1 MTSIS
6 EKNNKV
12 ACVEWQAH
20 RCAGNWFDTIISS
33 ISGIHDSEA
42 LGTFLTVDI
51 IGDPVMEAQEPWLV
65 EEVERLNNFTYLLV
79 ELASA
84 RAWSQIGFTNIMPF
98 PFAAALHET
107 PQVAEQLLR
116 NTQEIWT
123 AILQAER
130 YVDDPE
136 KPKALRDAVKKRLS
150 DLCWNRMQLSREAY
164 VTFAKGNWDPNE
176 KNIKEFTMRLF
187 GGQANTKYDLE
198 DLFAHLVSVSKM
210 SSQATA
216 MGKWFH
222 CTGEKLSDFSP
233 PNSFPLILG

>member
-1 MTSIS
+1 M
-6 EKNNKV
+6 
-12 ACVEWQAH
+12 
-20 RCAGNWFDTIISS
+20 
-33 ISGIHDSEA
+33 DS
-42 LGTFLTVDI
+42 
-51 IGDPVMEAQEPWLV
+51 IGDPVMEAQEPWLL
-65 EEVERLNNFTYLLV
+65 EEAERLNNYTFLLV

-98 PFAAALHET
+98 PFAAAHHDS

-116 NTQEIWT
+116 NVKEIWE

-130 YVDDPE
+130 YVNDPE
-136 KPKALRDAVKKRLS
+136 IPKGLREEVKKRLS
-150 DLCWNRMQLSREAY
+150 DICWNRMQLSREAF

-176 KNIKEFTMRLF
+176 KNIKEFTMRMF
-187 GGQANTKYDLE
+187 GGPANTKYDLE

-222 CTGEKLSDFSP
+222 CTGDKLSGFSP
-233 PNSFPLILG
+233 PKFISPNENLMG